1 MLKEGSIVRAV
12 EITQKNPK
20 SWIFKLEKKG
30 EKSTHLGRIDHDKI
44 LGQNY
49 GKVISLIKGEVL
61 LLKPSPRDFLRS
73 FRLKTQI
80 MYEDDCAL
88 ACSVAGIGNGMKVG
102 EAGTGSGA
110 LTSFLAWNIA
120 PDGHVYSFDINEK
133 HLKNAEQNLQMT
145 GLQDIITFQ
154 VHDIRET
161 FEVPALDAFFLDF
174 STPFEAIDSISPN
187 LIGGGH
193 LICFI
198 PNWGQV
204 EQTVKII
211 NQSKE
216 LKLQQVFEINRR
228 DFTINPEKHIM
239 RPKFRS
245 IVYSGIIIHAIKILS
260 EH

>member
-20 SWIFKLEKKG
+20 SWIFQLEKEG

-44 LGQNY
+44 IGKKY
-49 GKVISLIKGEVL
+49 GNVVSLIKGHVL

-110 LTSFLAWNIA
+110 LTSFLAWNVA

-133 HLKNAEQNLQMT
+133 HLRNAEQNIQMT
-145 GLQDIITFQ
+145 GLQNIITFQ
-154 VHDIRET
+154 IHDIRESIQ
-161 FEVPALDAFFLDF
+161 VPALDAFFLDF
-174 STPFEAIDSISPN
+174 STPFEAIDSITPSV
-187 LIGGGH
+187 IGGGH
-193 LICFI
+193 LICFV

-204 EQTVKII
+204 EQTVEKI
-211 NQSKE
+211 NE
-216 LKLQQVFEINRR
+216 NEALELQQVFEVNRR
-228 DFTINPEKHIM
+228 DFTINPKKHIM

-245 IVYSGIIIHAIKILS
+245 IVYSGILIHAIKILF
-260 EH
+260 